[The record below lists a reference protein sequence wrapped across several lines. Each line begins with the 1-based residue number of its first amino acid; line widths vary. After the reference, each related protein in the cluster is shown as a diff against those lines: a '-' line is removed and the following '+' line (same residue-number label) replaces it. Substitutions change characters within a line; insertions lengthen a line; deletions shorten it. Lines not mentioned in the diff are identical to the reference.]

1 MKPQLHPEER
11 RVVLLMVARLALRSA
26 RPIGRARVSDVIDQV
41 GYELGIARCDLIGG
55 DRAKGL
61 FRARA
66 AICWV
71 ARRVTPASLPQIG
84 AILGGR
90 DHSSVLHACRR
101 AADMRD
107 RDPAFR
113 CLTDRLVRHFRDL
126 QED

>member
-1 MKPQLHPEER
+1 MAALHPADRQTIRLIVVRMALQSPRATSR
-11 RVVLLMVARLALRSA
+11 RIQIAD
-26 RPIGRARVSDVIDQV
+26 IIDQV
-41 GYELGIARCDLIGG
+41 DYEMGVRRVDLLGA
-55 DRAKGL
+55 DRSASL

-66 AICWV
+66 AVCWL
-71 ARRVTPASLPQIG
+71 ARELTPASLPQIG

-90 DHSSVLHACRR
+90 DHSSILHACRR

-113 CLTDRLVRHFRDL
+113 RLTNRLVRHFRDL

>member
-1 MKPQLHPEER
+1 MRAVLQPEER
-11 RVVLLMVARLALRSA
+11 RVVQLMVARLALRTA
-26 RPIGRARVSDVIDQV
+26 RPLGRARVTDIIDQV
-41 GYELGIARCDLIGG
+41 GYELGIARCDLVGG
-55 DRAKGL
+55 DRSKGL

-71 ARRVTPASLPQIG
+71 ARRVTRSSLPQIG
-84 AILGGR
+84 ALLGGR

-101 AADMRD
+101 AADMRET
-107 RDPAFR
+107 DPAFR

>member
-1 MKPQLHPEER
+1 MTAMLQPEER
-11 RVVLLMVARLALRSA
+11 RVVQLMVARLALRGA
-26 RPIGRARVSDVIDQV
+26 RPIGRVRVTDVVDQV

-55 DRAKGL
+55 DRRKGL

-71 ARRVTPASLPQIG
+71 ARRVTRASLPQIG

-90 DHSSVLHACRR
+90 DHSSVVNACRR

-107 RDPAFR
+107 SDPAFR